1 MESDG
6 RTTIKGE
13 RKMKQMRFI
22 LFCCSLILWIGVIS
36 TETVVQAN
44 EGNGGQV
51 ITDGKISFYEGTT
64 ETSSSTSTEPSSA
77 TPSKPIGKP
86 LPNTGEQI
94 KHYSLIGGGLLLF
107 VLIFLFFTKRRKG
120 EQK

>member
-1 MESDG
+1 
-6 RTTIKGE
+6 
-13 RKMKQMRFI
+13 MKQMRFI

-86 LPNTGEQI
+86 LPYTGEQI
-94 KHYSLIGGGLLLF
+94 KPYSLIGGGLLLL